1 MRARSWLILGAT
13 AMVLSACGGSA
24 GSLGGSAGSGGSF
37 NPFNWFR
44 SGSDEET
51 VEDVR
56 FQIPVDQRPLV
67 ANVTALVIEQAP
79 GGAIIRA
86 TGLPPE
92 QGWHTAELVNETG
105 SAPVDGVLTF
115 AFRAVPPESPT
126 RVSTQQSRELI
137 VALKLS
143 VFELAGVREIRV
155 VGARN
160 SRVARR

>member
-1 MRARSWLILGAT
+1 MRAGPWLILGAT

-24 GSLGGSAGSGGSF
+24 GSAGSGGSF

-44 SGSDEET
+44 SDTGEET

-56 FQIPVDQRPLV
+56 IQQPVDERPLV
-67 ANVTALVIEQAP
+67 ANVAALIIEPVP

-105 SAPVDGVLTF
+105 DAPVDGVLTF
-115 AFRAVPPESPT
+115 AFRAVPPDAPT

-143 VFELAGVREIRV
+143 AFELAGVRQIRV